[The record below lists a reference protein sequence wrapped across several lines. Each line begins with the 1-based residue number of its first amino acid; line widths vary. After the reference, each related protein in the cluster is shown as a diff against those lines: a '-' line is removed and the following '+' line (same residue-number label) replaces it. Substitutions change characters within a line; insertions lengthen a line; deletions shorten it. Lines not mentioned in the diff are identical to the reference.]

1 MKNSI
6 PVVWF
11 SDVRELNIKV
21 DSPEWFSWLESIP
34 TFSYQSADGKFTARK
49 QGNYW
54 NVYRKSFGKLRQ
66 EYLATTENLTLDR
79 MQETAKLLNLSD
91 LHYWTI
97 KAERKK
103 ERVKSYKET
112 SITSSQKPTSYIDI
126 SITDTFLANEAGKV
140 DAIKETLK
148 EWEVKVQESCSRSGG
163 KPSERYRYVSQMLQ
177 DLQSELNGSV

>member
-54 NVYRKSFGKLRQ
+54 NAYRKSFGKLRQ
-66 EYLATTENLTLDR
+66 EYLATTSNLTLDKL
-79 MQETAKLLNLSD
+79 QEVAKLLDLSD

-97 KAERKK
+97 KATRKR
-103 ERVKSYKET
+103 ERVESYRDNSITLSNEPKSYR
-112 SITSSQKPTSYIDI
+112 DN
-126 SITDTFLANEAGKV
+126 SITDSHNLFPAQEVNAILEAWG
-140 DAIKETLK
+140 T
-148 EWEVKVQESCSRSGG
+148 KVQESCSRGSG
-163 KPSERYRYVSQMLQ
+163 KPSQRYKYVSQMLQ